1 VNDGRMNKPLLHFT
15 QNKANKKATEKKK
28 KKKKKRRKKESRRTL
43 STYVDRTSR
52 TLYLCP
58 SAF

>member
-28 KKKKKRRKKESRRTL
+28 KKKIEEKNK
-43 STYVDRTSR
+43 VDV
-52 TLYLCP
+52 LFQLM
-58 SAF
+58 

>member
-28 KKKKKRRKKESRRTL
+28 KKKKREEKKK
-43 STYVDRTSR
+43 VDV
-52 TLYLCP
+52 LFQLM
-58 SAF
+58 

>member
-28 KKKKKRRKKESRRTL
+28 KKKKRRKKEK
-43 STYVDRTSR
+43 
-52 TLYLCP
+52 
-58 SAF
+58 

>member
-28 KKKKKRRKKESRRTL
+28 KKKKEKKKRK
-43 STYVDRTSR
+43 
-52 TLYLCP
+52 
-58 SAF
+58 